1 MLLNDFF
8 FITHQELATDKIKAR
23 IRFNPKHKIFS
34 GHFPD
39 APVVPGVC
47 MVQIVREILESG
59 LKKKFRISSADNI
72 KFLSILNP
80 IENTEVAI
88 EITYAHES
96 TGVLVN
102 ATIFDENI
110 TFFKLVKATLH
121 IPDEN

>member
-8 FITHQELATDKIKAR
+8 FITDQELATNKIKAR
-23 IRFNPKHKIFS
+23 IRFSPEHKIFK

-47 MVQIVREILESG
+47 MVQIVREVLESAV
-59 LKKKFRISSADNI
+59 KSKFRIKSADNI
-72 KFLSILNP
+72 KFLSVLNP
-80 IENTEVAI
+80 RQNTEVNL
-88 EITYAHES
+88 EITYTEES

-121 IPDEN
+121 IPDER